1 MSKRIFDIY
10 RYDPDQD
17 TAPRMQPYELEL
29 NPDDRMLLDVLIR
42 LKSIDESLAF
52 RRSCREGVC
61 VSHAMNINGKNG
73 LACQTHMH
81 DLPQRII
88 LRPLPGLPVV
98 RDLICD
104 LNRKSTR
111 LNSSHQIISY
121 AVF

>member
-17 TAPRMQPYELEL
+17 TAPRMQRYELEL

-61 VSHAMNINGKNG
+61 GS
-73 LACQTHMH
+73 
-81 DLPQRII
+81 
-88 LRPLPGLPVV
+88 
-98 RDLICD
+98 
-104 LNRKSTR
+104 
-111 LNSSHQIISY
+111 
-121 AVF
+121 